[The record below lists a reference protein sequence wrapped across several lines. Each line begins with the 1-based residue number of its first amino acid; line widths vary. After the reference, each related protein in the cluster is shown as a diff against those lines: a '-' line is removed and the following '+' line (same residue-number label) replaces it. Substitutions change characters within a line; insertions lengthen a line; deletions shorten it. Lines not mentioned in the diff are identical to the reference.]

1 MTVRKLNDE
10 GQIDL
15 AREYIIDM
23 FDELKNRVSVP
34 NMIMAMQMQ
43 TADLA
48 YDTAPS
54 NTVATSMLLEVIN
67 MKLRMEMEEERGR
80 RVMNIFVL
88 AGNPWDSA
96 KMQCDKH
103 VVKMPLETAQMLC
116 SVWHRYGHGDK
127 VPYKE
132 AHKNTLAHYG
142 QEILNRTTNGYTIM
156 DKSYVQST
164 QEDMVG
170 HISVKQ

>member
-23 FDELKNRVSVP
+23 FDELQNRVSVP

-43 TADLA
+43 TEDLA

-67 MKLRMEMEEERGR
+67 MKLRMEMEEGEE
-80 RVMNIFVL
+80 V
-88 AGNPWDSA
+88 
-96 KMQCDKH
+96 
-103 VVKMPLETAQMLC
+103 E
-116 SVWHRYGHGDK
+116 
-127 VPYKE
+127 E
-132 AHKNTLAHYG
+132 
-142 QEILNRTTNGYTIM
+142 
-156 DKSYVQST
+156 
-164 QEDMVG
+164 
-170 HISVKQ
+170 

>member
-67 MKLRMEMEEERGR
+67 MKLRMEMEEE
-80 RVMNIFVL
+80 
-88 AGNPWDSA
+88 
-96 KMQCDKH
+96 
-103 VVKMPLETAQMLC
+103 
-116 SVWHRYGHGDK
+116 
-127 VPYKE
+127 KE
-132 AHKNTLAHYG
+132 V
-142 QEILNRTTNGYTIM
+142 E
-156 DKSYVQST
+156 
-164 QEDMVG
+164 E
-170 HISVKQ
+170 

>member
-67 MKLRMEMEEERGR
+67 MKLRMEMEEGEE
-80 RVMNIFVL
+80 V
-88 AGNPWDSA
+88 
-96 KMQCDKH
+96 
-103 VVKMPLETAQMLC
+103 E
-116 SVWHRYGHGDK
+116 
-127 VPYKE
+127 E
-132 AHKNTLAHYG
+132 
-142 QEILNRTTNGYTIM
+142 
-156 DKSYVQST
+156 
-164 QEDMVG
+164 
-170 HISVKQ
+170 

>member
-1 MTVRKLNDE
+1 MNIMTVRKLNDE

-67 MKLRMEMEEERGR
+67 MKLRMEMEEGEE
-80 RVMNIFVL
+80 VE
-88 AGNPWDSA
+88 
-96 KMQCDKH
+96 K
-103 VVKMPLETAQMLC
+103 
-116 SVWHRYGHGDK
+116 
-127 VPYKE
+127 
-132 AHKNTLAHYG
+132 
-142 QEILNRTTNGYTIM
+142 
-156 DKSYVQST
+156 
-164 QEDMVG
+164 
-170 HISVKQ
+170 

>member
-23 FDELKNRVSVP
+23 FDELQNRVTVP

-67 MKLRMEMEEERGR
+67 MKLRMEMEEGEE
-80 RVMNIFVL
+80 VE
-88 AGNPWDSA
+88 
-96 KMQCDKH
+96 K
-103 VVKMPLETAQMLC
+103 
-116 SVWHRYGHGDK
+116 
-127 VPYKE
+127 
-132 AHKNTLAHYG
+132 
-142 QEILNRTTNGYTIM
+142 
-156 DKSYVQST
+156 
-164 QEDMVG
+164 
-170 HISVKQ
+170 

>member
-23 FDELKNRVSVP
+23 FEELQERVSVP

-67 MKLRMEMEEERGR
+67 MKLRMETE
-80 RVMNIFVL
+80 
-88 AGNPWDSA
+88 
-96 KMQCDKH
+96 
-103 VVKMPLETAQMLC
+103 
-116 SVWHRYGHGDK
+116 
-127 VPYKE
+127 KE
-132 AHKNTLAHYG
+132 FAD
-142 QEILNRTTNGYTIM
+142 E
-156 DKSYVQST
+156 
-164 QEDMVG
+164 
-170 HISVKQ
+170 

>member
-23 FDELKNRVSVP
+23 FEELQERVSVP

-54 NTVATSMLLEVIN
+54 HNVATSMLLEVIN
-67 MKLRMEMEEERGR
+67 MKLRMETE
-80 RVMNIFVL
+80 
-88 AGNPWDSA
+88 
-96 KMQCDKH
+96 
-103 VVKMPLETAQMLC
+103 
-116 SVWHRYGHGDK
+116 
-127 VPYKE
+127 KE
-132 AHKNTLAHYG
+132 FAD
-142 QEILNRTTNGYTIM
+142 E
-156 DKSYVQST
+156 
-164 QEDMVG
+164 
-170 HISVKQ
+170 

>member
-23 FDELKNRVSVP
+23 FDELQNRVSVP

-54 NTVATSMLLEVIN
+54 HNVATSMLLEVIN
-67 MKLRMEMEEERGR
+67 MKLRMETE
-80 RVMNIFVL
+80 
-88 AGNPWDSA
+88 
-96 KMQCDKH
+96 
-103 VVKMPLETAQMLC
+103 
-116 SVWHRYGHGDK
+116 
-127 VPYKE
+127 KE
-132 AHKNTLAHYG
+132 FAD
-142 QEILNRTTNGYTIM
+142 E
-156 DKSYVQST
+156 
-164 QEDMVG
+164 
-170 HISVKQ
+170 

>member
-54 NTVATSMLLEVIN
+54 STVATSMLLEVIN
-67 MKLRMEMEEERGR
+67 MKLRMEMEEGEE
-80 RVMNIFVL
+80 VE
-88 AGNPWDSA
+88 
-96 KMQCDKH
+96 K
-103 VVKMPLETAQMLC
+103 
-116 SVWHRYGHGDK
+116 
-127 VPYKE
+127 
-132 AHKNTLAHYG
+132 
-142 QEILNRTTNGYTIM
+142 
-156 DKSYVQST
+156 
-164 QEDMVG
+164 
-170 HISVKQ
+170 

>member
-15 AREYIIDM
+15 AKEYIMDM
-23 FDELKNRVSVP
+23 FEELRDRVSVP

-67 MKLRMEMEEERGR
+67 MKLRMEMEEE
-80 RVMNIFVL
+80 
-88 AGNPWDSA
+88 
-96 KMQCDKH
+96 
-103 VVKMPLETAQMLC
+103 
-116 SVWHRYGHGDK
+116 
-127 VPYKE
+127 KE
-132 AHKNTLAHYG
+132 V
-142 QEILNRTTNGYTIM
+142 E
-156 DKSYVQST
+156 
-164 QEDMVG
+164 E
-170 HISVKQ
+170 

>member
-23 FDELKNRVSVP
+23 FQELQNRVSVP

-54 NTVATSMLLEVIN
+54 HTVATSMLLEIIN
-67 MKLRMEMEEERGR
+67 MKLRMETEEE
-80 RVMNIFVL
+80 FT
-88 AGNPWDSA
+88 
-96 KMQCDKH
+96 K
-103 VVKMPLETAQMLC
+103 
-116 SVWHRYGHGDK
+116 
-127 VPYKE
+127 
-132 AHKNTLAHYG
+132 
-142 QEILNRTTNGYTIM
+142 
-156 DKSYVQST
+156 
-164 QEDMVG
+164 
-170 HISVKQ
+170 